1 MQIHRGSAAS
11 PAAALSRAPQWVIY
25 ASFDAAGAASPHAVA
40 QLRGYRELG
49 FETIVVDTSAQLS
62 PERERDW
69 DAWSTLW
76 FRRANDGYDFGSYK
90 HAAALLVETLAG
102 GTEALS
108 LLLTNDSCFG
118 PYIPFADV
126 FERVASLGVAGNRVF
141 GMTDND
147 QFQHHLQSYW
157 LYFPADVSGLAL
169 AFLREMPYVK
179 DRDEAIQRGELS
191 FSSYLSE
198 HGVQLTALCPSEA
211 VVAHFA
217 RFRSPL
223 LSAIELG
230 IRRLLKRPRYTR
242 RGDAAC
248 LKHWLGR
255 PYAVNVTMDFGTHM
269 HFQRLTPFVKRQL
282 IRDNP
287 SDDPLVPPCAE
298 FSTLDNAGVA
308 RVLRGTSGY
317 RRRYGLNYQGIASW
331 LSSKS

>member
-1 MQIHRGSAAS
+1 MTTSNARK
-11 PAAALSRAPQWVIY
+11 WVVY
-25 ASFDAAGAASPHAVA
+25 ASFDPAGAASPHAVE
-40 QLRGYRELG
+40 QLRAYRELG
-49 FETIVVDTSAQLS
+49 FEAIVVDTSAQLS
-62 PERERDW
+62 AERERDW
-69 DAWSTLW
+69 DAVSTFW
-76 FRRANDGYDFGSYK
+76 FQRANDGYDFGSYK
-90 HAAALLVETLAG
+90 QAAERLVDTLAG
-102 GTEALS
+102 ETDGLS

-118 PYIPFADV
+118 PYVPLADV
-126 FERVASLGVAGNRVF
+126 FERVASLSATGNRAF

-147 QFQHHLQSYW
+147 QIQHHLQSYW

-169 AFLREMPYVK
+169 AFLRAMPYVR
-179 DRDEAIQRGELS
+179 DRAEAIQRGELS
-191 FSSYLSE
+191 FSSYLSG
-198 HGVQLTALCPSEA
+198 HGVQLTALCPSAA

-217 RFRSPL
+217 RFRGPL
-223 LSAIELG
+223 LSALELG
-230 IRRLLKRPRYTR
+230 IRRWLKRPRYTR

-248 LKHWLGR
+248 LKQWLGR

-287 SDDPLVPPCAE
+287 SDDPLVPPYAE